1 MIGRVAFPSRLLND
15 GEHVVVHTRTHA
27 KAMLV
32 PALLLIVIAFGTG
45 LLYSMLPDQGSARLL
60 VQAVFWGVA
69 ALLIVVWVGKPF
81 ARWMTTTYTFT
92 NRRFISRSGF
102 VAKKGRTIP
111 LNRISGVDYDIGVV
125 DRVFGC
131 GTLVVTD
138 ASESGSVLLHDIP
151 HVERVQLQV
160 SEELHRLSA
169 GGRERADDG
178 T

>member
-1 MIGRVAFPSRLLND
+1 MAFPSRLLND

-45 LLYSMLPDQGSARLL
+45 LLYSLLPDQGSARVL
-60 VQAVFWGVA
+60 VQAVFWAVA
-69 ALLIVVWVGKPF
+69 AVLIGVWVVKPF
-81 ARWMTTTYTFT
+81 VGWLTTTYTFT

-102 VAKKGRTIP
+102 VAKRGRTIP

-125 DRVFGC
+125 DRMFGC

-160 SEELHRLSA
+160 SEELHRLSSD
-169 GGRERADDG
+169 GRERRDDG

>member
-1 MIGRVAFPSRLLND
+1 MAFPSRLLND

-27 KAMLV
+27 KAMLG
-32 PALLLIVIAFGTG
+32 PALLLIAIAFGTG
-45 LLYSMLPDQGSARLL
+45 LLYSLLPDQGSARLL

-69 ALLIVVWVGKPF
+69 ALLIFVWVAKPF
-81 ARWMTTTYTFT
+81 VRWLTTTYTFT

-138 ASESGSVLLHDIP
+138 ASENGSVLLRDIP

-160 SEELHRLSA
+160 SEELHRLSGA
-169 GGRERADDG
+169 GGERRDDG
-178 T
+178 S